1 MAIAEDASEPAV
13 VTNTTGNGTLTTAS
27 FSPPAGSL
35 VLVLTGIG
43 YDLNETGLDTIS
55 SSPSVTW
62 TDAISAVYDLSYTG
76 TAHVSYHYYAS
87 APGSITVS
95 SAQASVNGGGRLL
108 CVKVLT
114 GVDPA
119 DFIGNT
125 ATRLITTGGVQSFSQ
140 AITTTAA
147 GSVVYGVIDNV
158 QNDAAHVGHDANS
171 TVITNFADTPNGI
184 TLLAFKQTS
193 PTGTPGS
200 ITLGAKVSP
209 AEDLA
214 GALAMVEILALAGP
228 NPGTDTG
235 TLTDTATVKVTAPT
249 DTGTFADTA
258 SVVVQATDAGAFT
271 EAASAGELVPV
282 SDAGIFTDTASVIV
296 GVNIVVSDSGAF
308 TDSAFV
314 SQGAVGDDAG
324 TFTDTATVVV
334 HGSDSGILFDSVRL
348 LDDGYLVA
356 ERVKVI
362 PADNRVVRIEG
373 ENRAMIATAISDGGL
388 IPSGSYI
395 IPAEPPPD
403 DEEDIITTDGTV
415 IDDTGWLL

>member
-1 MAIAEDASEPAV
+1 MVLVMHAFAYTNDPTTDPV
-13 VTNTTGNGTLTTAS
+13 VTCT
-27 FSPPAGSL
+27 
-35 VLVLTGIG
+35 
-43 YDLNETGLDTIS
+43 S
-55 SSPSVTW
+55 SDGGTW
-62 TDAISAVYDLSYTG
+62 TLVKQYLNLGGWHGEMSWWARDF
-76 TAHVSYHYYAS
+76 AS
-87 APGSITVS
+87 APGSPITVTTQVTS
-95 SAQASVNGGGRLL
+95 SLVDYGGQFMDVR
-108 CVKVLT
+108 VLT
-114 GVDPA
+114 GAAPA
-119 DFIGNT
+119 AEQVGGASEQVTVPTPSTATLTLSRSITPTEIDSLVYGIGNY
-125 ATRLITTGGVQSFSQ
+125 F
-140 AITTTAA
+140 TAA
-147 GSVVYGVIDNV
+147 AGTLPTAVSGFQTINE
-158 QNDAAHVGHDANS
+158 
-171 TVITNFADTPNGI
+171 FFDTLHSGRNMSGNR
-184 TLLAFKQTS
+184 TS
-193 PTGTPGS
+193 PTASLSAFTVGWTVGGS
-200 ITLGAKVSP
+200 LSKYGQA
-209 AEDLA
+209 AFL
-214 GALAMVEILALAGP
+214 EILPAPPIVEKNVTEA
-228 NPGTDTG
+228 G